1 MTATTNR
8 SFLSDKPSERTA
20 AWAHF
25 LNETE
30 ACIATLRT
38 MIIGE
43 EMGSPRYEALL
54 HAYLVVKAD
63 KTNVEEMHR
72 AALAEERRA
81 AL

>member
-8 SFLSDKPSERTA
+8 NFLSDKPSERTA
-20 AWAHF
+20 AWAS
-25 LNETE
+25 LLEETKT
-30 ACIATLRT
+30 CIATLHT
-38 MIIGE
+38 MFCE
-43 EMGSPRYEALL
+43 LDVDSPRHAALV